1 MTTRSISLAH
11 TLCVGI
17 ALTLSVAA
25 SAAADLPR
33 ARLAI
38 QRQAI
43 SAPSGPGSP
52 KVSFRKFAAK
62 PTADKIG
69 IIQTGWFCGASQD
82 IRFTQE
88 FVNLVTRDV
97 QRVVNK
103 ELTAAGYGRAIENES
118 VFAGNTP
125 PPSADYELG
134 ATLIDSQFYACERDK
149 IMQGTMWVQMRWELF
164 SPKLQ
169 KVVYSVTTEGSAELV
184 DAERQPFTELTQR
197 TFASATRNLLA
208 DPALAEQLRKALDA
222 KDASASA
229 NSPLLRIAQRGSGTQ
244 KLQDRVPQLQ
254 SSVATLFSGN
264 GSGSGFFIQADGY
277 LLTNHHVVGDAKYV
291 KVKLANGRELVGEV
305 LRSDR
310 ARDVA
315 LVKTEAVALAPME
328 LASDEARAGDDVY
341 ALGSPLGE
349 TFASSLTRGVI
360 SGTREVEGQRWL
372 QSDVKILPG
381 SSGGPLLGKDGTVV
395 GMTSRGL
402 GAGMVGINLFI
413 PIRDAMKTLQ
423 LDFAANK

>member
-43 SAPSGPGSP
+43 SAPTGADAP
-52 KVSFRKFAAK
+52 KIAFRKFAAK
-62 PTADKIG
+62 PSTDKIG
-69 IIQTGWFCGASQD
+69 VIQTGWFCGSSQD
-82 IRFTQE
+82 VRFTKE
-88 FVNLVTRDV
+88 YVNLVTRDL
-97 QRVVNK
+97 QRVINK
-103 ELTAAGYGRAIENES
+103 ELTAAGYGRATENES
-118 VFAGNTP
+118 VFAANTP

-134 ATLIDSQFYACERDK
+134 ATFIDSQFYGCERDK

-169 KVVYSVTTEGSAELV
+169 KVVYSVTTEGSAELI
-184 DAERQPFTELTQR
+184 DTERQPFTELTQR

-222 KDASASA
+222 KDASAGT

-423 LDFAANK
+423 LDFAAK

>member
-1 MTTRSISLAH
+1 MTIRSISLTH
-11 TLCVGI
+11 TLSVGI

-38 QRQAI
+38 QRPAI
-43 SAPSGPGSP
+43 SAPSGPSSP
-52 KVSFRKFAAK
+52 KVAFRKFAAK

-103 ELTAAGYGRAIENES
+103 ELTAAGYGRATENES

-184 DAERQPFTELTQR
+184 DTERQPFTELTQR

-208 DPALAEQLRKALDA
+208 DTALAEQLRKALDA

-244 KLQDRVPQLQ
+244 KLIDRVPQLQ

-264 GSGSGFFIQADGY
+264 GTGSGFFIQADGY

-305 LRSDR
+305 LRTDR

-402 GAGMVGINLFI
+402 GAGTMGINLFI

>member
-1 MTTRSISLAH
+1 
-11 TLCVGI
+11 V
-17 ALTLSVAA
+17 
-25 SAAADLPR
+25 
-33 ARLAI
+33 
-38 QRQAI
+38 
-43 SAPSGPGSP
+43 
-52 KVSFRKFAAK
+52 FAA
-62 PTADKIG
+62 
-69 IIQTGWFCGASQD
+69 
-82 IRFTQE
+82 
-88 FVNLVTRDV
+88 
-97 QRVVNK
+97 
-103 ELTAAGYGRAIENES
+103 
-118 VFAGNTP
+118 NTP

-134 ATLIDSQFYACERDK
+134 ATFIDSQFYGCERDK

-169 KVVYSVTTEGSAELV
+169 KVVYSVTTEGSAELI
-184 DAERQPFTELTQR
+184 DTERQPFTELTQR

-423 LDFAANK
+423 LDFAAK